1 MTKTEI
7 AQEFGKISGN
17 LNFLIKRCK
26 NGFDKDT
33 LKETSDLT
41 QELFNKINVLKKLN

>member
-26 NGFDKDT
+26 NDFDKDT
-33 LKETSDLT
+33 LKETSVLT
-41 QELFNKINVLKKLN
+41 QELFYKINGLEKLN

>member
-7 AQEFGKISGN
+7 AIQFGKISGN

-26 NGFDKDT
+26 NDFDKNA
-33 LKETSDLT
+33 LKETYDIT
-41 QELFNKINVLKKLN
+41 EELFNKINVMEKLN